1 MEIFLQKHP
10 SNKLTH
16 TDEMIRGAKDI
27 KLELLLFI
35 LAFDAN
41 VLLHKNPRKFETVAK
56 RTIAENYIMALF
68 GSVSCQNVFPFE

>member
-16 TDEMIRGAKDI
+16 TDEMYRRAKDI

>member
-1 MEIFLQKHP
+1 MEIFLKKHP

-16 TDEMIRGAKDI
+16 TDEMYRRAKDI